1 MDDDDINDL
10 IQICRKLKNKFCGVF
25 AANNFPQKLHK
36 NSFLTVNASPS
47 NNPGTH
53 WLLLCN
59 GNNKIIYADP
69 LRQSIFAYRD
79 LYHRLSDTN
88 AQICQFLENQPIQ
101 SQNSELCGLF
111 CIYIAH
117 VIFSERQTVKINDV
131 QLLRFALHMM
141 FYYLL
146 NKFFFS
152 KFNFS
157 FKYKTNKE

>member
-1 MDDDDINDL
+1 MDEDDINDL
-10 IQICRKLKNKFCGVF
+10 IQKCRKLKYKFCGVF
-25 AANNFPQKLHK
+25 AANNFPQKFPR
-36 NSFLTVNASPS
+36 NSFLIVNASPS

-59 GNNKIIYADP
+59 RNKKIIFADP
-69 LRQSIFAYRD
+69 LGQSIIAYRD

-88 AQICQFLENQPIQ
+88 AQICQFLEHQPIQ

-117 VIFSERQTVKINDV
+117 VIFSKRQIVKINDV

-141 FYYLL
+141 F
-146 NKFFFS
+146 
-152 KFNFS
+152 
-157 FKYKTNKE
+157 